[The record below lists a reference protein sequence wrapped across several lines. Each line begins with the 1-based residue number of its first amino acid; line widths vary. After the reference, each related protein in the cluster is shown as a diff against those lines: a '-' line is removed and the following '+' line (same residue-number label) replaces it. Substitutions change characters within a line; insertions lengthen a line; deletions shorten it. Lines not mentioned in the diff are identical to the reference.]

1 VSVDRLLDI
10 LVTAP
15 CHLLLQRKTRGQ
27 ILYHLPPTSRLYKVS
42 LGLTIVFFTG
52 VILAQIVLVIKNG
65 WTSSSQL
72 LLMLGGLIFPLFF
85 LSSVDHFAIT
95 EAGLYYQGRFIEWK
109 DLYTFQWKEEG
120 DYKLGLGKE
129 TYILGLNVPGDSF
142 PQWLERYKFQRDQ
155 REDIDKLLSQYLP
168 RAARDAV
175 LVPQEI
181 LRRFE

>member
-1 VSVDRLLDI
+1 MSVDRLLDI

-15 CHLLLQRKTRGQ
+15 CYLLLQRQTRGQ
-27 ILYHLPPTSRLYKVS
+27 ILCHLPTSRLYKVF

-52 VILAQIVLVIKNG
+52 AILVLVIKTKNG

-72 LLMLGGLIFPLFF
+72 LLALGGLIYPLFF

-129 TYILGLNVPGDSF
+129 TYILGLNVPSDSF

-155 REDIDKLLSQYLP
+155 REDIDNLLSQYLP
-168 RAARDAV
+168 RTA
-175 LVPQEI
+175 
-181 LRRFE
+181 

>member
-1 VSVDRLLDI
+1 MSVDRLLDI

-15 CHLLLQRKTRGQ
+15 CYLLLQRQTRGQ
-27 ILYHLPPTSRLYKVS
+27 ILYHLPTSRLYKVF

-52 VILAQIVLVIKNG
+52 AILVLVIKTKNG

-72 LLMLGGLIFPLFF
+72 LLALGGLIYPLFF

-129 TYILGLNVPGDSF
+129 TYILGLNVPSDSF

-155 REDIDKLLSQYLP
+155 REDIDNLLSQYLP
-168 RAARDAV
+168 RTA
-175 LVPQEI
+175 
-181 LRRFE
+181 

>member
-1 VSVDRLLDI
+1 MSVDRLLDI

-27 ILYHLPPTSRLYKVS
+27 ILYHLPTSRLYKVF

-52 VILAQIVLVIKNG
+52 AILVLVIKTKNG

-72 LLMLGGLIFPLFF
+72 LLALGGLIYPLFF

-129 TYILGLNVPGDSF
+129 TYILGLNVPSDSF

-155 REDIDKLLSQYLP
+155 REDIDNLLSQYLP
-168 RAARDAV
+168 RTA
-175 LVPQEI
+175 
-181 LRRFE
+181 

>member
-1 VSVDRLLDI
+1 MSVDRLLDI

-15 CHLLLQRKTRGQ
+15 CYLLLQRQTRGQ
-27 ILYHLPPTSRLYKVS
+27 ILYHLPTSRLYKVF

-52 VILAQIVLVIKNG
+52 AILVLVIKTKNG

-72 LLMLGGLIFPLFF
+72 LLALGGLIYPLFF

-95 EAGLYYQGRFIEWK
+95 EAGFYYQGRFIEWK

-129 TYILGLNVPGDSF
+129 TYILGLNVPSDSF

-155 REDIDKLLSQYLP
+155 REDIDNLLSQYLP
-168 RAARDAV
+168 RTA
-175 LVPQEI
+175 
-181 LRRFE
+181 

>member
-1 VSVDRLLDI
+1 MSVDRLFDI

-15 CHLLLQRKTRGQ
+15 CYLLLQRQTRGQ
-27 ILYHLPPTSRLYKVS
+27 ILYHLPTSRLYKVF

-52 VILAQIVLVIKNG
+52 AILVLVIKTKNG

-72 LLMLGGLIFPLFF
+72 LLALGGLIYPLFF
-85 LSSVDHFAIT
+85 LSSLDHFAIT

-129 TYILGLNVPGDSF
+129 TYILGLNVPSDSF

-155 REDIDKLLSQYLP
+155 REDIDNLLSQYLP
-168 RAARDAV
+168 RTA
-175 LVPQEI
+175 
-181 LRRFE
+181 

>member
-1 VSVDRLLDI
+1 MSVDRLLDI

-15 CHLLLQRKTRGQ
+15 CYLLLQRKTRGQ
-27 ILYHLPPTSRLYKVS
+27 ILYHLPTSRLYKVF

-52 VILAQIVLVIKNG
+52 AILVLVIKTKNG

-72 LLMLGGLIFPLFF
+72 LLALGGLIYPLFF

-129 TYILGLNVPGDSF
+129 TYILGLNVPSDSF

-155 REDIDKLLSQYLP
+155 REDIDNLLSQYLP
-168 RAARDAV
+168 RTA
-175 LVPQEI
+175 
-181 LRRFE
+181 

>member
-1 VSVDRLLDI
+1 MSVDRLLDI

-15 CHLLLQRKTRGQ
+15 CYLLLQRKTRGQ
-27 ILYHLPPTSRLYKVS
+27 ILYHLPTSRLYKVF

-52 VILAQIVLVIKNG
+52 AILVLVIKTKNG

-72 LLMLGGLIFPLFF
+72 LLALGGLIYPLFF
-85 LSSVDHFAIT
+85 LSSLDHFAIT

-129 TYILGLNVPGDSF
+129 TYILGLNVPSDSF

-155 REDIDKLLSQYLP
+155 REDIDNLLSQYLP
-168 RAARDAV
+168 RTA
-175 LVPQEI
+175 
-181 LRRFE
+181 

>member
-1 VSVDRLLDI
+1 MSVDRLLDI

-15 CHLLLQRKTRGQ
+15 CYLLLQRKTRGQ
-27 ILYHLPPTSRLYKVS
+27 ILYHLPTSRLYKVF

-52 VILAQIVLVIKNG
+52 AILVLVIKTKNG

-72 LLMLGGLIFPLFF
+72 LLALGGLIYPLFF
-85 LSSVDHFAIT
+85 LSSLDHFAIT

-120 DYKLGLGKE
+120 DYKFGLGKE
-129 TYILGLNVPGDSF
+129 TYILGLNVPSDSF

-155 REDIDKLLSQYLP
+155 REDIDNLLSQYLP
-168 RAARDAV
+168 RTA
-175 LVPQEI
+175 
-181 LRRFE
+181 

>member
-15 CHLLLQRKTRGQ
+15 CYLLLQRKTRGQ
-27 ILYHLPPTSRLYKVS
+27 ILYHLPTSRLYKVS

-52 VILAQIVLVIKNG
+52 AILVLVIKTKNG

-72 LLMLGGLIFPLFF
+72 LLALGGLIYPLFF
-85 LSSVDHFAIT
+85 LSSLDHFAIT

-120 DYKLGLGKE
+120 DYKFGLGKE

-168 RAARDAV
+168 RTA
-175 LVPQEI
+175 
-181 LRRFE
+181 

>member
-1 VSVDRLLDI
+1 MRAVSVDRLLDI

-15 CHLLLQRKTRGQ
+15 CYLLLQRQTRGQ
-27 ILYHLPPTSRLYKVS
+27 ILYHLPTSRLYKVF

-52 VILAQIVLVIKNG
+52 AILVLVIKTKNG

-72 LLMLGGLIFPLFF
+72 LLALGGLIYPLFF
-85 LSSVDHFAIT
+85 LSSLDHFAIT

-120 DYKLGLGKE
+120 DYKFGLGKE
-129 TYILGLNVPGDSF
+129 TYILGLNVPSDSF

-155 REDIDKLLSQYLP
+155 REDIDNLLSQYLP
-168 RAARDAV
+168 RTA
-175 LVPQEI
+175 
-181 LRRFE
+181 